1 MPENEQ
7 RRDVESA
14 VPEQDAAPLHSRQG
28 TADLACHLGA
38 EVWPQSSPNLTHC
51 NF

>member
-7 RRDVESA
+7 RRDVEST
-14 VPEQDAAPLHSRQG
+14 VREQDAAPLDSLQE
-28 TADLACHLGA
+28 TADVACHLEA

-51 NF
+51 DF